1 MRNDAE
7 RYTNIIKEYYLRR
20 KGSRK
25 EKDRLE
31 EFYTQLT
38 PHELALIPL
47 NKKILD
53 AGAGDGLFAKLMEKK
68 GNEVVCAELSDELI
82 QLCKAKGLKCVKADL
97 NLEIPFPDDYFD
109 VVFCRTVIEHLF
121 DPWQFLKES
130 YRILKVGGELIVIT
144 SNTASIENRLR
155 LLLFGEFP
163 LDHDLKHWTPKS
175 LKRALESAGF
185 KVIFYP
191 HLGKQLRLIEKL
203 FLLTFFRSI
212 VCIGIK

>member
-1 MRNDAE
+1 
-7 RYTNIIKEYYLRR
+7 
-20 KGSRK
+20 
-25 EKDRLE
+25 
-31 EFYTQLT
+31 
-38 PHELALIPL
+38 
-47 NKKILD
+47 
-53 AGAGDGLFAKLMEKK
+53 
-68 GNEVVCAELSDELI
+68 
-82 QLCKAKGLKCVKADL
+82 LCKAKGLKCVKADL

-163 LDHDLKHWTPKS
+163 LDNDLKHWTPKS

-212 VCIGIK
+212 VFIGVK